1 MEHQTRLFRLAPQH
15 LYVTAHWTTL
25 GWLMTIT
32 SSDGA
37 DDHADTV
44 REVYGP
50 LNARELIDVASSHLA
65 ALIEP

>member
-1 MEHQTRLFRLAPQH
+1 
-15 LYVTAHWTTL
+15 VTAHWTTL